1 MSGKKIDELS
11 RAVDKRFSRASSQ
24 SFFAQMKSVDDKKR
38 ICVVTVGE
46 LEYVDVLLYSTV
58 KADLKGIHCIPKVG
72 SQVVVSRLQGTDNLF
87 VSQYS
92 EVDKIIITIGDKVTA
107 EMDSERLSYINDKCS
122 VTATDKEIELK
133 QNETT
138 VKVTDKGLTLVKGSF
153 GLLKTLDAL
162 CDAITKL
169 TVSTAV
175 GASTP
180 PINLADFTKI
190 KTELK
195 NYMEG

>member
-1 MSGKKIDELS
+1 MSGKKIDELA
-11 RAVDKRFSRASSQ
+11 RAVDKRFNRASTQ
-24 SFFAQMKSVDDKKR
+24 SFFAVVKEVDDKKR
-38 ICVVTVGE
+38 TCKVTKGT
-46 LEYVDVLLYSTV
+46 LEYIEVLLYATV
-58 KADLKGIHCIPKVG
+58 KEDLKGLFIVPKIG

-87 VSQYS
+87 VSQFS
-92 EVDKIIITIGDKVTA
+92 EIDKVLLTMSDKHSLEITADSTIVTNDKSIITVKAADTEIKVDK
-107 EMDSERLSYINDKCS
+107 S
-122 VTATDKEIELK
+122 V
-133 QNETT
+133 

-153 GLLKTLDAL
+153 GLLKTLEAL

-180 PINLADFTKI
+180 PINLSDFTKI

>member
-11 RAVDKRFSRASSQ
+11 RAVDKRFSRASTQ
-24 SFFAQMKSVDDKKR
+24 SFFARVKSVDDKKR

-58 KADLKGIHCIPKVG
+58 KADLKGVHCIPKIG

-107 EMDSERLSYINDKCS
+107 EMDDKS
-122 VTATDKEIELK
+122 VDVKV
-133 QNETT
+133 NETE
-138 VKVTDKGLTLVKGSF
+138 VKITDKGLTLVKGSF
-153 GLLKTLDAL
+153 GLLKTLESL

>member
-11 RAVDKRFSRASSQ
+11 RAINKRFNRASSQ
-24 SFFAQMKSVDDKKR
+24 SFFAVVKEVDDKKR
-38 ICVVTVGE
+38 TCKVTKGE
-46 LEYVDVLLYSTV
+46 LEYIEVLLYATV
-58 KADLKGIHCIPKVG
+58 KDDLKGLFIVPKIG

-87 VSQYS
+87 VSQFS
-92 EVDKIIITIGDKVTA
+92 EIDKVLLTMSDKHSLEITADSTVVTNDKSIITIKATEAEIQVDK
-107 EMDSERLSYINDKCS
+107 S
-122 VTATDKEIELK
+122 V
-133 QNETT
+133 

-153 GLLKTLDAL
+153 GLLKTLEAL

-180 PINLADFTKI
+180 PINLADFIKI
-190 KTELK
+190 KKELK